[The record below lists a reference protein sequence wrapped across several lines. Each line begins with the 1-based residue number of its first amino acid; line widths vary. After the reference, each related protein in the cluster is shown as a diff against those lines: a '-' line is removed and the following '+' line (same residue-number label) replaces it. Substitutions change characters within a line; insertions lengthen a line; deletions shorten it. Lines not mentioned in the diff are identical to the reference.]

1 MCIRDSYYTYNF
13 HVPADLRT
21 LLKVDMK
28 HPERTLQRTGKDL
41 KFTTEQGDVI
51 RPLYDLHHQR
61 YVVYWDL
68 QSK

>member
-1 MCIRDSYYTYNF
+1 M
-13 HVPADLRT
+13 RT
-21 LLKVDMK
+21 SLKVDMK
-28 HPERTLQRTGKDL
+28 HPERTLQRTGKEL
-41 KFTTEQGDVI
+41 EFTTEQGDVI

>member
-1 MCIRDSYYTYNF
+1 MVRQESIMKTSIIGYPRVGF
-13 HVPADLRT
+13 LR
-21 LLKVDMK
+21 
-28 HPERTLQRTGKDL
+28 EL

>member
-1 MCIRDSYYTYNF
+1 
-13 HVPADLRT
+13 
-21 LLKVDMK
+21 MK
-28 HPERTLQRTGKDL
+28 IDVKHHERTLHRVGKDL

-68 QSK
+68 QD